1 VQLRVSTG
9 VPGEGSIPAD
19 SRLLVVD
26 DDPAGSAETEAV
38 LAAEGY
44 PVATRADGD
53 EVLRLVRASL
63 VRMVVSELYIPCSE
77 GPCVVTSLK
86 QDRSRLP
93 RLRVLVHTRH
103 SAPADVEW
111 ALAAGADTVVH
122 KPTRGSALVR
132 EVARLL
138 TRPQ

>member
-1 VQLRVSTG
+1 MRVSTG
-9 VPGEGSIPAD
+9 SPGAHPAQVIAP
-19 SRLLVVD
+19 LLVVD
-26 DDPAGSAETEAV
+26 DDPAGSAETGAI

-44 PVATRADGD
+44 EIATLSDGD

-63 VRMVVSELYIPCSE
+63 MRMVVSELYIRCSD
-77 GPCVVTSLK
+77 GPCVVTALK

-103 SAPADVEW
+103 TAPRDVEW
-111 ALAAGADTVVH
+111 ALAAGADTIVN
-122 KPTRGSALVR
+122 KPSQNGALAR

-138 TRPQ
+138 GGTA